1 MRCFLAPRVW
11 YEHREAPYERS
22 LRIFPRGILMTQ
34 SSERR
39 DGPRI
44 DLRLRVRYDAGGVTG
59 EAEASD
65 VSPRGLRL
73 ESEAAVEAG
82 SDIHMVVD
90 AGDEE
95 ELKASG
101 RVTWCR
107 ARQSPA
113 GGKTMFDIGVAFAED
128 WLAQDRGPLGSALA
142 RIFTMNSYEPARR
155 FERTQI
161 QLNAIAAGAALTD
174 LEVADISEGGLQLKA
189 ASGDLDE
196 RVQRDHVVRVDME
209 HGEKVTTVKGKI
221 VWISSPNFGVQ
232 FDDGDGPEQWT
243 LKKVV
248 NGEIIPNRMTVVL
261 ETD

>member
-1 MRCFLAPRVW
+1 
-11 YEHREAPYERS
+11 
-22 LRIFPRGILMTQ
+22 MTQ

-44 DLRLRVRYDAGGVTG
+44 DLRLRVRYDASGVEG

-73 ESEAAVEAG
+73 ESEAPVEAG
-82 SDIHMVVD
+82 ADIQMIVD

-95 ELKASG
+95 ELRASG

-113 GGKTMFDIGVAFAED
+113 GGKTMYDIGVAFAED

-155 FERTQI
+155 FERTHI
-161 QLNAIAAGAALTD
+161 QLNAVAAGAALTD
-174 LEVADISEGGLQLKA
+174 LEVSDISEGGLQLKVQH
-189 ASGDLDE
+189 GDLDE
-196 RVQRDHVVRVDME
+196 LVEKNTAVRVDME
-209 HGEKVTTVKGKI
+209 HGDKLTSVKGKI
-221 VWISSPNFGVQ
+221 VWVSSPSFGVQ
-232 FDDGDGPEQWT
+232 FDESDGPEQWT

-248 NGEIIPNRMTVVL
+248 HGEIIPNRMTVVL
-261 ETD
+261 ED